1 VTGVVAVP
9 PADAPPREAGREAD
23 DAAAALDWDARL
35 PPLFAVVVV
44 VVVVIILPAVFSR
57 SRKLTVTPYSSFIVI
72 AAPRRPGFS
81 CVMMLE
87 RCYSCVGP
95 LVIVNG

>member
-9 PADAPPREAGREAD
+9 PADAPPREAGREADD

-44 VVVVIILPAVFSR
+44 VVVVVIILPAGFSR

-81 CVMMLE
+81 CVMM
-87 RCYSCVGP
+87 
-95 LVIVNG
+95 